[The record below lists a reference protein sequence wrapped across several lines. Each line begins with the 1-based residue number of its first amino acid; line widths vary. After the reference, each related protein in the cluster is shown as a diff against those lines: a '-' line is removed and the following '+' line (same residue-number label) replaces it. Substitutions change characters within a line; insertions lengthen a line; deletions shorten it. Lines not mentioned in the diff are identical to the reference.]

1 MDQKGIFTIEDRCKQ
16 AKEFNNDLQIR
27 EASRYVE
34 LLYKLEVIT
43 QEKREELHKLLET

>member
-1 MDQKGIFTIEDRCKQ
+1 MKGIFTIEDRCKQ

-43 QEKREELHKLLET
+43 QEKRLELQTILMGS